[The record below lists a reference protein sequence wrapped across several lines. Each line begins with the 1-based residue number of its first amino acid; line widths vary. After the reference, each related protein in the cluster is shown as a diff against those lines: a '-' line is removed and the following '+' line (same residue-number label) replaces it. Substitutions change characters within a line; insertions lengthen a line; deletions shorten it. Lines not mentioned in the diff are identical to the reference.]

1 MIKIFKIFEIV
12 WLLIAIMGAVMSVY
26 KISTVGI
33 DEAYMFIAM
42 MVAGGISY
50 VLRRR
55 RRISYE
61 KEG

>member
-12 WLLIAIMGAVMSVY
+12 WLLIAIMGAFMSVY

>member
-26 KISTVGI
+26 KISTEGI